1 MKTPLCAL
9 ILLFACTGAA
19 ETLWPGDG
27 TVGLVAGNC
36 ATVETRGGLALV
48 HVGACK
54 ATLWPGAYFAF
65 PAPRDLSRAGAV
77 KVTFTNCTDRA
88 LRLAVK
94 VKGETVQGRL
104 P

>member
-9 ILLFACTGAA
+9 MLLFACTGAA

-65 PAPRDLSRAGAV
+65 PAPRGLVSTTDVPYTELVGAIRDVSASMYPRRAAAAV
-77 KVTFTNCTDRA
+77 R
-88 LRLAVK
+88 
-94 VKGETVQGRL
+94 
-104 P
+104 